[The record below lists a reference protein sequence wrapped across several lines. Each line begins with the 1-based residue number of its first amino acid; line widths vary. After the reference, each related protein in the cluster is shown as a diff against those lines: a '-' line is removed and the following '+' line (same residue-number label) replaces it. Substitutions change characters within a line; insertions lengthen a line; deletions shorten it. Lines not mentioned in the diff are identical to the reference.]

1 MPDPDPEIKE
11 RAGLQKKKTF
21 SALRA
26 SAWSK
31 NKGGGAGPSPGSA
44 TDNLQLDILFWGD
57 SRKVA
62 SKMKREEGPPDCRLM
77 MIMLFTDHLQ
87 SRQGLATWPLSS
99 VTVSCWMLFKSYFHY
114 RDHYQLASF
123 CYKMEPRLIRR
134 TNVEEVLCI
143 MLLYWGKQGKQLICI
158 IN

>member
-1 MPDPDPEIKE
+1 MQVNDDTTLYRSFTVKE
-11 RAGLQKKKTF
+11 RASYL
-21 SALRA
+21 ALVI
-26 SAWSK
+26 SDCFP
-31 NKGGGAGPSPGSA
+31 GA
-44 TDNLQLDILFWGD
+44 
-57 SRKVA
+57 
-62 SKMKREEGPPDCRLM
+62 CY
-77 MIMLFTDHLQ
+77 
-87 SRQGLATWPLSS
+87 
-99 VTVSCWMLFKSYFHY
+99 FKSYFHF